1 MCILA
6 WHWTP
11 GATTELLL
19 VANRD
24 EAYARAAAPLHLWEN
39 GEILAGR
46 DHVAGGTWLGVG
58 RRKRFAALTNHRTG
72 QAPDPTAPS
81 RGGLVRD
88 FLLGAASAHDYL
100 AQLAPHSTRY
110 NPFNL
115 LVWDGEALLGLE
127 GRHGRIVTLQPG
139 WGSVS
144 NGDFNSP
151 WPKQQRLLDGLRHA
165 VQQDAASNKDLLAL
179 LADETQAP
187 PALLPQ
193 TGVDA
198 ATEQA
203 LSPIFIRTPHYG
215 TRASTVVHL
224 QSGQAH
230 MLERSF
236 VDGAARQH
244 TAQTIA
250 FSATGC
256 ESK

>member
-6 WHWTP
+6 WQWTP

-24 EAYARAAAPLHLWEN
+24 EAYERPAAALHLWEG
-39 GEILAGR
+39 GEILAGQDR
-46 DHVAGGTWLGVG
+46 VAGGTWLGVG

-72 QAPDPTAPS
+72 RAPDPLAPS

-88 FLLGAASAHDYL
+88 FLLGSDSAHDYL
-100 AQLAPHSTRY
+100 AQLAPRSTRY

-127 GRHGRIVTLQPG
+127 GRHGRIVTLMPG
-139 WGSVS
+139 WASVS

-151 WPKQQRLLDGLRHA
+151 WPKQQRLLQGLHDA
-165 VQQDAASNKDLLAL
+165 VRKDTCADADLLAL
-179 LADETQAP
+179 LADETPAP
-187 PALLPQ
+187 WAQLPR

-203 LSPIFIRTPHYG
+203 LSPIFIRTPRYG
-215 TRASTVVHL
+215 TRASTVVRL
-224 QSGQAH
+224 QGDQAH

-236 VDGAARQH
+236 VDGMARQH

-250 FSATGC
+250 FSATAS
-256 ESK
+256 E